1 MTFRPYYPYLKV
13 RCDENDE
20 KKVVTELEKCYVDD
34 PDSWSEEARAA
45 IELQLAKEKNDQEN
59 L

>member
-13 RCDENDE
+13 RWNENE

-34 PDSWSEEARAA
+34 LDSWSEEARAA
-45 IELQLAKEKNDQEN
+45 IELQLAKEKK
-59 L
+59 